1 MNTDEN
7 ILWTA
12 RPSQVTNLVFYIF
25 LFWTIVVPIVVY
37 LKTRFT
43 VYDLTNKRLILRTGV
58 LTQTIEETE
67 LYRIRDYH
75 IVKPILLR
83 IFGLGNLHIYSEDK
97 SSAQWLVLHAIKDV
111 EKIKDLL
118 RNNVEEVRKQTGTRE
133 IDIS

>member
-97 SSAQWLVLHAIKDV
+97 SSEQWLVLYAIKDV

>member
-12 RPSQVTNLVFYIF
+12 RPSQVTNLVSYIF

-43 VYDLTNKRLILRTGV
+43 VYELTNKRLRLRTGV

-97 SSAQWLVLHAIKDV
+97 SSGQWLVLHAIKDV

>member
-12 RPSQVTNLVFYIF
+12 RPSQVTNLVSYIF

-97 SSAQWLVLHAIKDV
+97 SSEQWLVLYAIKDV

>member
-12 RPSQVTNLVFYIF
+12 RPSQVTNLVSYIF

-43 VYDLTNKRLILRTGV
+43 VYELTNKRLRLRTGV

-97 SSAQWLVLHAIKDV
+97 SSEQWLVLYAIKDV
-111 EKIKDLL
+111 EKIKDLF

>member
-12 RPSQVTNLVFYIF
+12 RPSQVTNLVSYIF

-43 VYDLTNKRLILRTGV
+43 VYELTNKRLRLRTGV

-97 SSAQWLVLHAIKDV
+97 SSEQWLVLYAIKDV

>member
-12 RPSQVTNLVFYIF
+12 RPSQVTNLVSYIF

-43 VYDLTNKRLILRTGV
+43 VYELTNKRLRLRTGV

-97 SSAQWLVLHAIKDV
+97 SSEQWLVLHAIKDV

>member
-97 SSAQWLVLHAIKDV
+97 SSEQWLVLHAIKDV